1 MKKTL
6 IIACCFLLVAF
17 NVVAQRYAVIDSKYI
32 LDKMPEYKDA
42 QKLLDQ
48 FSEQWQQEV
57 DQKQALMDKMYK
69 DYEAEQVMLSDVLK
83 KKREDELY
91 NKEKELRDLQKKRF
105 GFEGDLFKKR
115 IELIKPIQDKVYIAI
130 QKLAVDKSY
139 DFILDKSEGITVIFA
154 DPKLDRSDDVDR
166 KSTRLNSSHLRL
178 SRMPSSA

>member
-1 MKKTL
+1 MKKLL
-6 IIACCFLLVAF
+6 IIATCFMLFATVS
-17 NVVAQRYAVIDSKYI
+17 NAQRYAVIDSKYI
-32 LDKMPEYKDA
+32 LDKLPEYKDA

-48 FSEQWQQEV
+48 FSEQWQQEI

-69 DYEAEQVMLSDVLK
+69 DYDAERVMLTDVLQ

-115 IELIKPIQDKVYIAI
+115 QELIKPIQDRVYNAV
-130 QKLAVDKSY
+130 QKLAVEKQY

-154 DPKLDRSDDVDR
+154 DPKLD
-166 KSTRLNSSHLRL
+166 KSADIIRNLGVK
-178 SRMPSSA
+178 